1 MNARSIKRLR
11 RKFII
16 VAGLSFFTVIVMT
29 GLLSVVSINRSLERQ
44 ADMAIE
50 RILRSGGSFAPEPDA
65 DAATTA
71 AATTSEVA
79 ESVAASEGED
89 TASAMRSDDG
99 PQASGESSDNGE
111 SSGTDG
117 RSDRSHFTPRY
128 SFQDVILSALGVA
141 DVDKFSTEYLY
152 GARYFT
158 VSFDKQ
164 GNVTAV
170 NTNNVYSVSPE
181 EAVEYAKVAADPN
194 TTTGLGQVNSFYYRE
209 GATSDGSM
217 VVFLDCTSAMLIASE
232 VTYKTFYICLIS
244 LTITLFVVAI
254 FSSRAI
260 RPEVENARRQ
270 QQCITNASHELKTPL
285 AVIRANTEVTEMM
298 SGQTEW
304 TTSTMRQVDRMDG
317 LIQNLV
323 MIARATESENTD
335 GSVAQIDA
343 AEIVRA
349 SVEPFGS
356 LASQSG
362 LELTCEADGPI
373 PLDGTAS
380 SVQQLVTLLVDN
392 AIKYCDEGGHVRVEA
407 TPRTRGGVVIN
418 VSNSYAEGEGMD
430 LNRFFDRFYR
440 EDEAHSNQ
448 KGYGIGLSVVESIA
462 KRYKGSVKVGWA
474 SGDITFTCVLK
485 RHK

>member
-1 MNARSIKRLR
+1 M
-11 RKFII
+11 
-16 VAGLSFFTVIVMT
+16 
-29 GLLSVVSINRSLERQ
+29 
-44 ADMAIE
+44 
-50 RILRSGGSFAPEPDA
+50 
-65 DAATTA
+65 
-71 AATTSEVA
+71 
-79 ESVAASEGED
+79 
-89 TASAMRSDDG
+89 
-99 PQASGESSDNGE
+99 
-111 SSGTDG
+111 
-117 RSDRSHFTPRY
+117 
-128 SFQDVILSALGVA
+128 
-141 DVDKFSTEYLY
+141 
-152 GARYFT
+152 
-158 VSFDKQ
+158 
-164 GNVTAV
+164 
-170 NTNNVYSVSPE
+170 
-181 EAVEYAKVAADPN
+181 
-194 TTTGLGQVNSFYYRE
+194 
-209 GATSDGSM
+209 
-217 VVFLDCTSAMLIASE
+217 
-232 VTYKTFYICLIS
+232 
-244 LTITLFVVAI
+244 VAI

-260 RPEVENARRQ
+260 RPEVESARRQ
-270 QQCITNASHELKTPL
+270 QQFITNASHELKTPL

-323 MIARATESENTD
+323 MIARASESESAD
-335 GSVAQIDA
+335 DAVMKIDA
-343 AEIVRA
+343 AEVVRA

-407 TPRTRGGVVIN
+407 TPRARGGVVIN
-418 VSNSYAEGEGMD
+418 VSNSYAEGEGMNLD
-430 LNRFFDRFYR
+430 RFFDRFYR

-485 RHK
+485 RHT